1 MATKIREVKF
11 LNNKWRGSFLLS
23 PSREKKRIENNRR
36 EKKRREE
43 DNENRKE

>member
-1 MATKIREVKF
+1 MATNLREVKF
-11 LNNKWRGSFLLS
+11 LNHKGRGSFLLS